1 MNLRKLW
8 PFRKKNK
15 GKSID
20 KDGLL
25 SSAERVLTPVSQL
38 TIGMYVIELDRPWIE
53 TKFIFQGFE
62 IRTDAEIKQLKE
74 TCEFVYI
81 DLTKNKK
88 RRPVKIESGTD
99 KAPESYDFDA
109 KPPPKK
115 GNFEKEIKRADLVY
129 RQTGQL
135 VSEFMERIAHG
146 GGVDSKIAKEAVSHC
161 VNSILHSP
169 DAILW
174 LSQLKNRDAYTAQHS
189 LNVCMLSIV
198 LGRHLNL
205 SEANL
210 NNVGLCGMM
219 HDMGKMRVPLEI
231 LNKPGK
237 LDPDEMEIMQSHP
250 LLGYELLRSS
260 PGMYYGAVE
269 SAYSHHERLD
279 GSGYPRRINRTSLSL
294 FTKIVTIV
302 DMYDA
307 ITSDRVYQKGRTH
320 LEATHIMSNLV
331 DVQLERDLVIKF
343 IECIG
348 VYPPGAVVMMTNRAV
363 AIVVEVNEVLKLR
376 PKVMLLLDEDHYPV
390 PDQVID
396 LSLMPTDDYGNVYT
410 IKGIINAEQYNIDI
424 AKYYQRGFLQKG
436 FAADRRS

>member
-15 GKSID
+15 GKSLD

-390 PDQVID
+390 PEQVID

-410 IKGIINAEQYNIDI
+410 IKG
-424 AKYYQRGFLQKG
+424 
-436 FAADRRS
+436 